1 MSRWILLAAAGV
13 LAAAL
18 PVRAAEG
25 PLRIGTLED
34 PELAGP
40 TNQLLRE
47 AYRRI
52 GVAIE
57 FQPLPLRRSALMLRE
72 GQLAGDFM
80 RTQAFFDAHPEVHKV
95 GVPLR
100 HLAYWVWQRPPCAR
114 RVDFRALAPGPVAYQ
129 MGAMV
134 IENQLPESAR
144 LPVAQTWDVLGL
156 ARQGRAR
163 YAVMPMT
170 PGMLEAARND
180 FPDLCHVQLPL
191 LSLDLF
197 HALAPDQAALKP
209 RLEQALLSMQRDGF
223 TAGVWASAEPRLAR
237 WAADGR
243 PKAGAAVS
251 AAAK

>member
-1 MSRWILLAAAGV
+1 MSRLILLAAAAV
-13 LAAAL
+13 LAALL
-18 PVRAAEG
+18 PVRAADA

-34 PELAGP
+34 AELAGP
-40 TNQLLRE
+40 TNTVLRE

-52 GVAIE
+52 GLAIE
-57 FQPLPLRRSALMLRE
+57 FQPLPLRRAALMLSE

-80 RTQAFFDAHPEVHKV
+80 RTDAFFEANPELIKV
-95 GVPLR
+95 AVPVR

-114 RVDFRALAPGPVAYQ
+114 RIDFRTLAQGPVAYQ
-129 MGAMV
+129 MGAVV

-170 PGMLEAARND
+170 PGMLEAARSD
-180 FPDLCHVQLPL
+180 FPDLCHVQHPL

-223 TAGVWASAEPRLAR
+223 TARVWASAEPRLAR

-243 PKAGAAVS
+243 PKTAATVS
-251 AAAK
+251 AAAN